1 MTFILI
7 YRQIPLL
14 LDGKW
19 EQVVWVIL
27 QKRNGSKHWKLLGKA
42 NSHHFYPHSM
52 LTHTK
57 SVTTPTD
64 FKAVLHD
71 WEMQVSQDPIQ
82 FKQLYLFTFN
92 YVKSK
97 GQKSMEV
104 EVSYEINS
112 VLNDIFLI

>member
-1 MTFILI
+1 
-7 YRQIPLL
+7 
-14 LDGKW
+14 
-19 EQVVWVIL
+19 
-27 QKRNGSKHWKLLGKA
+27 
-42 NSHHFYPHSM
+42 M

-92 YVKSK
+92 YVKST

-112 VLNDIFLI
+112 VLNDTFLIWACVDGNCSLAYFVRTQIPYH